1 MEHRAVQVDEN
12 LLEKVKYP
20 TGSLPVFF
28 DEDYFNDYMNGEFNY
43 HWHDAYEFA
52 IVLRGEIEY
61 YVHQA
66 YDERESKIMR
76 EGDVVFVNSRAL
88 HMGRQTKPDSLMFCF
103 LFPSYFFNMQP
114 SDTVYQKNILPVI
127 RFPLP
132 GLYFSHDDPSGKM
145 ISDEIHRLY
154 RLNPGE
160 LGYEL
165 QCIEIIYCIWRLLL
179 TEVSKFKEFPEVP
192 KRDRIQEQR
201 ARLMLSYVHDHY
213 WEEITVDHIAES
225 ANISRRECF
234 RCFKEIVKKTPA
246 EYLCEYRLSK
256 AAQMLTGTDK
266 TIMDIC
272 LSCGFNSPSY
282 MGKLFKDKCGM
293 SPGEYRELSGRTSI

>member
-1 MEHRAVQVDEN
+1 
-12 LLEKVKYP
+12 
-20 TGSLPVFF
+20 
-28 DEDYFNDYMNGEFNY
+28 MNGEFNY
-43 HWHDAYEFA
+43 HWHDSYEFA

-66 YDERESKIMR
+66 YDEKESKIMR
-76 EGDVVFVNSRAL
+76 EGDVVFVNSRAFAY
-88 HMGRQTKPDSLMFCF
+88 GEADTTGFPDVLLSISL
-103 LFPSYFFNMQP
+103 LLFNMQP
-114 SDTVYQKNILPVI
+114 SDTVYQKNIMPVI

-132 GLYFSHDDPSGKM
+132 GLYFSHDDPSGKL
-145 ISDEIHRLY
+145 ISDEINRLY

-179 TEVSKFKEFPEVP
+179 TEVSKYKEFPEVP

-234 RCFKEIVKKTPA
+234 RCFKEIVKRHPQNISA
-246 EYLCEYRLSK
+246 SIGFRRRH
-256 AAQMLTGTDK
+256 
-266 TIMDIC
+266 
-272 LSCGFNSPSY
+272 SC
-282 MGKLFKDKCGM
+282 
-293 SPGEYRELSGRTSI
+293 